1 MKVKII
7 KSSGKD
13 YWYKDSIGE
22 VFDVRPG
29 SSPTLSSGS
38 GFWVLDDNYCRH
50 IDGQDCEII
59 QENTMQLKHWI
70 KTNGYTY
77 RSFGA
82 EIGIDFR
89 NIEKWSRG
97 ETLPRFNFAKKIFD
111 FTNNEVTGHDFYE
124 KQIQRHQ
131 TDL

>member
-1 MKVKII
+1 
-7 KSSGKD
+7 
-13 YWYKDSIGE
+13 
-22 VFDVRPG
+22 
-29 SSPTLSSGS
+29 
-38 GFWVLDDNYCRH
+38 
-50 IDGQDCEII
+50 
-59 QENTMQLKHWI
+59 MQLKHWI

-124 KQIQRHQ
+124 KQIQRNQ
-131 TDL
+131 ADL